1 MTGLPYDDINQWRSI
16 YPLDIF
22 ENQLRLVAE
31 GFKEGIDEL
40 KASVTDKD
48 LAENKRL
55 AEFVDVAT
63 GTYCLF
69 KSSYQQTAYNVTRN
83 KFDEETDS
91 AKKEEYRKRIIELLN
106 AEMDTAMEMYKVM
119 IHNSTIGYASGK
131 PLFLQQVQHDGKNPL
146 LRISSRKIR
155 QIMPHFGKRRKFRRF
170 PVFLE
175 YFNSPLNIFK

>member
-1 MTGLPYDDINQWRSI
+1 MGPSNPLFEHQTKLYSTITGLPYDDINQWRSI

-69 KSSYQQTAYNVTRN
+69 KS
-83 KFDEETDS
+83 
-91 AKKEEYRKRIIELLN
+91 
-106 AEMDTAMEMYKVM
+106 
-119 IHNSTIGYASGK
+119 
-131 PLFLQQVQHDGKNPL
+131 
-146 LRISSRKIR
+146 
-155 QIMPHFGKRRKFRRF
+155 
-170 PVFLE
+170 
-175 YFNSPLNIFK
+175 

>member
-1 MTGLPYDDINQWRSI
+1 MGPSNPLFEHQTKLYATMTGLPYDDINQWRSI

-40 KASVTDKD
+40 KESVTDKD

-83 KFDEETDS
+83 KFDEETDP

-119 IHNSTIGYASGK
+119 IHNSTIGYEAANHYFFNKYSMMEK
-131 PLFLQQVQHDGKNPL
+131 ILCCEYL
-146 LRISSRKIR
+146 LER
-155 QIMPHFGKRRKFRRF
+155 FGK
-170 PVFLE
+170 
-175 YFNSPLNIFK
+175 

>member
-1 MTGLPYDDINQWRSI
+1 MAFDLPAGYFRKST
-16 YPLDIF
+16 
-22 ENQLRLVAE
+22 RLVAE

-83 KFDEETDS
+83 KFDEET
-91 AKKEEYRKRIIELLN
+91 
-106 AEMDTAMEMYKVM
+106 
-119 IHNSTIGYASGK
+119 G
-131 PLFLQQVQHDGKNPL
+131 
-146 LRISSRKIR
+146 SRKERGI
-155 QIMPHFGKRRKFRRF
+155 QKTYH
-170 PVFLE
+170 
-175 YFNSPLNIFK
+175 